1 MDMRSALKRTREP
14 DGPRRETH
22 SGGCGGGGVV
32 GGGGAG
38 DERARG
44 GRGAGARQKKG
55 LEMSTDDVSSVHT
68 GSNQA
73 LKA

>member
-22 SGGCGGGGVV
+22 SGGCG